1 MGFQNVLILFFVIP
15 KINIAEI
22 GSLVHALPQFP
33 LKKTEFYFK
42 LPLSMLMRMQ
52 ILMTVPFGLQVL
64 IAVELQLKTILS
76 DVLSYFLNL
85 NIPKITSS

>member
-1 MGFQNVLILFFVIP
+1 
-15 KINIAEI
+15 
-22 GSLVHALPQFP
+22 
-33 LKKTEFYFK
+33 
-42 LPLSMLMRMQ
+42 
-52 ILMTVPFGLQVL
+52 MTVPFGLQVL